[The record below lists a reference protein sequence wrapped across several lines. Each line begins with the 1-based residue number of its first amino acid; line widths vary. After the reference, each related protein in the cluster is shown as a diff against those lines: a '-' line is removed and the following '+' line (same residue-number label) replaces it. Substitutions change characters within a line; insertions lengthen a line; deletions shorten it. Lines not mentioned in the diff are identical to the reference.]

1 MKAVLRKALDALLA
15 VTALLPLLAILS
27 MLAVLLM
34 LGFISWQE
42 NHVSD
47 EWLIH
52 AMETRLEESI
62 PDEEAILVRD
72 KRFSELRDYHLE
84 LLMTVKASDAFDK
97 WTRQALRKA
106 SGAELDEVRKS
117 KSILMPEMAEAL
129 EKLLSSEDCL
139 WKVSIRKKNGQLDR
153 EDWLA
158 FDPESRTLLFLAA
171 DF

>member
-1 MKAVLRKALDALLA
+1 MKAVLRKALDVLLA
-15 VTALLPLLAILS
+15 IAALLPLLAILS

-106 SGAELDEVRKS
+106 SGAELDAVRKS

-129 EKLLSSEDCL
+129 EKLLSSEGCL
-139 WKVSIRKKNGQLDR
+139 WKV
-153 EDWLA
+153 
-158 FDPESRTLLFLAA
+158 
-171 DF
+171 

>member
-15 VTALLPLLAILS
+15 VAALLPLLAILS

-62 PDEEAILVRD
+62 PDEEVILVRD

-106 SGAELDEVRKS
+106 NGAELDAVRKS

-129 EKLLSSEDCL
+129 EKMLSSEDCL
-139 WKVSIRKKNGQLDR
+139 WKVSTREKNGQLDR

>member
-1 MKAVLRKALDALLA
+1 
-15 VTALLPLLAILS
+15 

-106 SGAELDEVRKS
+106 SGAELDAVRKS

-129 EKLLSSEDCL
+129 EKLLSSEGCL

-171 DF
+171 DY

>member
-15 VTALLPLLAILS
+15 VAALLPLLAILS

-62 PDEEAILVRD
+62 PDEEAIPSL
-72 KRFSELRDYHLE
+72 SGIN
-84 LLMTVKASDAFDK
+84 ASANCG
-97 WTRQALRKA
+97 TII
-106 SGAELDEVRKS
+106 SN
-117 KSILMPEMAEAL
+117 
-129 EKLLSSEDCL
+129 C
-139 WKVSIRKKNGQLDR
+139 
-153 EDWLA
+153 
-158 FDPESRTLLFLAA
+158 
-171 DF
+171 

>member
-1 MKAVLRKALDALLA
+1 MKAVLRKALDVLLA
-15 VTALLPLLAILS
+15 IAALLPLLAILS

-47 EWLIH
+47 ERLIH

-62 PDEEAILVRD
+62 PDEEAILVRY

-129 EKLLSSEDCL
+129 EKLLLSGNCL
-139 WKVSIRKKNGQLDR
+139 WKVSIRRNNSLLER
-153 EDWLA
+153 MDWLA
-158 FDPESRTLLFLAA
+158 FDPESRALLFLAS
-171 DF
+171 DY